1 MPSELEL
8 ADRWERINKVV
19 EVFLKGNTNASS
31 IARETGFKR
40 TEVQEYLNEWRSVIH
55 SDQMIQTRARE
66 ALAGADQHY
75 SMLIQEAWDVVRQAD
90 QTQQLSQKTAGLK
103 LIADVQQKQID
114 MLQKA
119 GLIEN
124 NEMADQILETER
136 KQEILMKILKEV
148 VANCD
153 HCKKEVFSRLSD
165 VTGRSEGYS
174 V

>member
-1 MPSELEL
+1 VSELEL

-19 EVFLKGNTNASS
+19 ESFLKGNTNVTA

-40 TEVQEYLNEWRSVIH
+40 AEVQDYLNEWRTVVH
-55 SDQMIQTRARE
+55 SDRMIQNRARE

-75 SMLIQEAWDVVRQAD
+75 SMLIQEAWDVVKQAD

-103 LIADVQQKQID
+103 LISDIQQKQID

-124 NEMADQILETER
+124 NEIAEEILETER
-136 KQEILMKILKEV
+136 KQEILMGILREV
-148 VANCD
+148 VAECS
-153 HCKKEVFSRLSD
+153 HCKKEVFARLSEA
-165 VTGRSEGYS
+165 TGKAEGYS